1 MLGRKDG
8 ERDFAVVFGMGWTEG
23 ERLELNTVPKEQS
36 ETYFGFGSDQNL
48 WELVQLEQRE
58 RS

>member
-1 MLGRKDG
+1 LLGRKGG
-8 ERDFAVVFGMGWTEG
+8 ERYFVVVFGMGWTEV

-48 WELVQLEQRE
+48 WELVQLEQQE